1 MSFIRIITE
10 PAIIIITSFF
20 LFFLVYLLI
29 NYRKIEKNLRPVAE
43 FLKSLG
49 KLSFL
54 ELNKLRLP

>member
-49 KLSFL
+49 KTDLI
-54 ELNKLRLP
+54 N